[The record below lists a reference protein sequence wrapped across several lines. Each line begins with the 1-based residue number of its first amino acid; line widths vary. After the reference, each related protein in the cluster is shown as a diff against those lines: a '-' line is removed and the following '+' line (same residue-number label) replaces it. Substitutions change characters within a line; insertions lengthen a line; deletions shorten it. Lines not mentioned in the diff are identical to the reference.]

1 MGNQFEMDD
10 LRRQLHAYLFQQKEL
25 CMPDYVLSAP
35 FAFSVP
41 LTKAVG
47 PAVDGTAVRI
57 QATSV
62 RSPSA
67 TYASQRKEPGLL
79 PAAHLHGKPA
89 AAKMRPARDDAGAD
103 PVRDALVNLYN
114 ENKTCTEC
122 GLATTRRNFVFGS
135 GNAHAHLMI
144 VGEAPGAD
152 EDEQGLPFVG
162 KAGELLTKMLGAI
175 NLARKNDVFIANVLK
190 CRPPENRNPET
201 TEILACK
208 HILLSQI
215 DIIKPK
221 IILILGRIAAHCL
234 LDTKASIAVLR
245 TGTHQVAGIPAF
257 VTYHPASL
265 LRNEEYKRPAW
276 EDMQKLSR
284 VLIGSG
290 NSKTQ
295 DLEGYAGQAI

>member
-1 MGNQFEMDD
+1 MDD
-10 LRRQLHAYLFQQKEL
+10 LRRQMHAYLVQQKEMG
-25 CMPDYVLSAP
+25 MPDYVLSAP

-47 PAVDGTAVRI
+47 PAADGTAFRR
-57 QATSV
+57 QAVSV

-67 TYASQRKEPGLL
+67 TYVSQKKEKGLV
-79 PAAHLHGKPA
+79 PAAHLHGKPPSE
-89 AAKMRPARDDAGAD
+89 KIRPARDASVAD

-114 ENKTCTEC
+114 ENKTCTAC
-122 GLATTRRNFVFGS
+122 GLAATRRTFVFGS

-144 VGEAPGAD
+144 IGEAPGAD

-175 NLARKNDVFIANVLK
+175 NLDRKNDVFIANVLK
-190 CRPPENRNPET
+190 CRPPENRNPEA

-208 HILLSQI
+208 HLLLSQI
-215 DIIKPK
+215 DIIKPH

-245 TGTHQVAGIPAF
+245 TQAHQVEGIPAF

-284 VLIGSG
+284 VLINSG
-290 NSKTQ
+290 NSKTRE
-295 DLEGYAGQAI
+295 LEGYAGPAI

>member
-1 MGNQFEMDD
+1 MDD
-10 LRRQLHAYLFQQKEL
+10 LRRQLSAYLVQQKE
-25 CMPDYVLSAP
+25 MGIPDYVLSAP

-41 LTKAVG
+41 LTKAAG
-47 PAVDGTAVRI
+47 PAADRTAGRI
-57 QATSV
+57 QATAV

-67 TYASQRKEPGLL
+67 PYVSQRKERGPV
-79 PAAHLHGKPA
+79 PAAHLHGKTA
-89 AAKMRPARDDAGAD
+89 AAKMRPARDDTGAD

-114 ENKTCTEC
+114 ENKSCTAC
-122 GLATTRRNFVFGS
+122 GLAATRRSFVFGS

-144 VGEAPGAD
+144 IGEAPGAD

-175 NLARKNDVFIANVLK
+175 NLDRKNDVFIANVLK
-190 CRPPENRNPET
+190 CRPPENRNPES

-284 VLIGSG
+284 DLSG
-290 NSKTQ
+290 NGNNNPQ
-295 DLEGYAGQAI
+295 DMEGYAGPTI